1 MKQWEL
7 RGVTVDRGGVARAPS
22 SIPPSSSTRG
32 HPAVGVASR
41 LCSGAGL
48 ARLRAEARLIR
59 RHPHEYRRLLPVKG
73 HVAAVQSLVRAHP
86 RQYNGFL
93 LEAVIEHDR
102 LFGRGSASNSGSASG
117 GPAMAGV
124 AARAR

>member
-1 MKQWEL
+1 MPSGYIPIFIFL
-7 RGVTVDRGGVARAPS
+7 VIAILFPVAT
-22 SIPPSSSTRG
+22 II
-32 HPAVGVASR
+32 VAK
-41 LCSGAGL
+41 
-48 ARLRAEARLIR
+48 LIR